1 MRFEWGVPAK
11 PVPRSAFARRVEKRG
26 GNDALRSRV
35 DVLRA
40 LGDPYYS
47 YLYYMLPCR
56 SVEFETLGARRQS
69 DARGGAADTQQA
81 LTELL
86 VQARSRNTKC

>member
-1 MRFEWGVPAK
+1 MFC
-11 PVPRSAFARRVEKRG
+11 ARWATLITSIYT
-26 GNDALRSRV
+26 NMS
-35 DVLRA
+35 
-40 LGDPYYS
+40 
-47 YLYYMLPCR
+47 PCR

-86 VQARSRNTKC
+86 VQARSRNIKC